1 MRALSESSLLV
12 VCGSGGTGK
21 TTVSAALGALAA
33 RRHVRTV
40 LVLTVDPAKRLA
52 DALGLREIGNAIVEV
67 PMDDGAGRL
76 FVGMID
82 TKASWDDLIER
93 VAPNP
98 TVKAMVL
105 GNSLYRNLTSRF
117 VHSHDYIAME
127 RLFEAHASGRWDL
140 VIVDTPPSRNALDVL
155 DAPERMKEFFASRL
169 LKMLTGT
176 GQSRLWSIGSRPFF
190 AVANRV
196 LGARFL
202 GDITVLFSLLR
213 QMEQGFVERANKV
226 QAVLRAP
233 STSFTVVTTA
243 EQAPST
249 EALFLLRELRARGY
263 QPPSVVVNRAIPR
276 SLAVAAER
284 SVEVS
289 ASAIEADLLAHGT
302 PADRASRIATRVA
315 GSAREMVNV
324 ARREAEVLDGFVADQ
339 TAAEVAVASLRA
351 ADVTDLA
358 SLVALGESLVDAR
371 V

>member
-1 MRALSESSLLV
+1 MKALSESSLLV

-33 RRHVRTV
+33 RRHGRTV
-40 LVLTVDPAKRLA
+40 LVLTVDPARRLA

-67 PMDDGAGRL
+67 PMEDGSGRL

-98 TVKAMVL
+98 TVKSLVL
-105 GNSLYRNLTSRF
+105 GNRLYRNLTSRF

-127 RLFEAHASGRWDL
+127 RLYEAHSSGRWDL
-140 VIVDTPPSRNALDVL
+140 VVVDTPPSRNALDVL
-155 DAPERMKEFFASRL
+155 DAPDRMKEFFASRL
-169 LKMLTGT
+169 LKLLTGT
-176 GQSRLWSIGSRPFF
+176 GQSRLWSLGSRPFF

-202 GDITVLFSLLR
+202 GDVTVFFSLLR
-213 QMEQGFVERANKV
+213 QMEHGFVERANKV
-226 QAVLRAP
+226 QAVLRSAG
-233 STSFTVVTTA
+233 TSYAVVTTA

-249 EALFLLRELRARGY
+249 EAAFLLRELRARGY

-276 SLAVAAER
+276 SLAAAAGRSVDVAAP
-284 SVEVS
+284 
-289 ASAIEADLLAHGT
+289 AAEADLLAHGSS
-302 PADRASRIATRVA
+302 PEQASRLAARIAA
-315 GSAREMVNV
+315 SAREMVEV
-324 ARREAEVLDGFVADQ
+324 ARREAAVLDGFVSDAA
-339 TAAEVAVASLRA
+339 AAEVAVAPLRA

-358 SLVALGESLVDAR
+358 SLVALGESLADVRA
-371 V
+371 